1 MIGASMSS
9 PSIVIAG
16 RVISPD
22 HPPYVIAELSGN
34 HNGEIER
41 ALAIME
47 AAKEAGADAIK
58 LQTYTPDTMT
68 IPCDRPEFKVEGG
81 LWDGYTLHDLYKWA
95 HTPWDW
101 FDALF
106 AKGREL
112 GITVFSTPFDESS
125 VDFLEAFDPPA
136 YKIASFENVDL
147 ELIAQV
153 ASKGKPVLISTG
165 MAAEDEIA
173 EAVKTAHAG
182 GCRELALLHCVSA
195 YPAAAEDS
203 NLRAI
208 PGLVRSF
215 DVVAGLSAHTLGTSV
230 AIAGVAAGAAIIE
243 KHFTLRRDDGG
254 PDAAFSMQPDEMRE
268 LVTGC
273 ATAFKALGQAVGGRK
288 ESEAA
293 SLVFRRSLFVVND
306 MAEGEEFSRENLR
319 VIRPGQ
325 GLRPK
330 HLPGVLGKKAARA
343 LSRGEPLDWAC
354 VAGDDGQGGERNP
367 S

>member
-9 PSIVIAG
+9 LSIAIAG

-81 LWDGYTLHDLYKWA
+81 LWDGYALHDLYEWA

-112 GITVFSTPFDESS
+112 GVTVFSTPFDETS
-125 VDFLEAFDPPA
+125 VDFLEVFDPPA

-147 ELIAQV
+147 ELIARV
-153 ASKGKPVLISTG
+153 ASTGKPMIMSTG
-165 MAAEDEIA
+165 MAVEGEIA
-173 EAVKTAHAG
+173 EAVKTARAG

-195 YPAAAEDS
+195 YPAPPEDT

-208 PGLVRSF
+208 PGLARSF
-215 DVVAGLSAHTLGTSV
+215 GVVAGLSDHTLGTAV

-254 PDAAFSMQPDEMRE
+254 PDAAFSMQPDELRE
-268 LVTGC
+268 LVGGC
-273 ATAFKALGQAVGGRK
+273 ATAFKALGQADWKRK
-288 ESEAA
+288 ESEKT
-293 SLVFRRSLFVVND
+293 SLVFRRSLFIVND
-306 MAEGEEFSRENLR
+306 MAEGEEFTRENLR
-319 VIRPGQ
+319 AIRPGH
-325 GLRPK
+325 GLLPK
-330 HLPGVLGKKAARA
+330 YLPDVLGKKATRA
-343 LSRGEPLDWAC
+343 LTRGEPLDWSA
-354 VAGDDGQGGERNP
+354 VAGGGIKLRQW
-367 S
+367 